1 MVEETVEEF
10 GEDMRARR
18 QRPATAGHAQ
28 YDAQSRLHMKAL
40 ENIKLLATTSLSG
53 ARGRV
58 LIGPEAYRSQRVRPC
73 GPATK
78 SQVKTMT
85 TIRTLREWLLRRG
98 IRESVAVDEGG
109 RTAVPPQLIRYL
121 GR

>member
-85 TIRTLREWLLRRG
+85 TIRYAVRY
-98 IRESVAVDEGG
+98 VARARLKAC
-109 RTAVPPQLIRYL
+109 RTAPCES
-121 GR
+121 GC